1 MKKKIFLGII
11 SLSLLT
17 GCGATKT
24 MTCSY
29 KNTNTSNNITTEMKY
44 DIDYNKKNEEI
55 KKVRITYNYMQ
66 ENKIDTDNDGKKDI
80 DGVNTGTDGTTN
92 DTQIDK
98 DGIIDGMLG
107 NAIDKVIGGVTD
119 TILDV
124 AGLKD
129 RHVAVQNQYRNING
143 LSIQNTTDTDNNY
156 RVSYVID
163 YDYISDSDLQTL
175 NLSRDLSVLRN
186 KFSSLGYTCNK

>member
-1 MKKKIFLGII
+1 MKKKIFLLFIAMCLI
-11 SLSLLT
+11 T

-29 KNTNTSNNITTEMKY
+29 KNTINNITTKMKY
-44 DIDYNKKNEEI
+44 DIDYSKSNKEI
-55 KKVRITYNYMQ
+55 KKVRITYDYMQ
-66 ENKIDTDNDGKKDI
+66 DNKIDTDNDGKKDI

-107 NAIDKVIGGVTD
+107 NAIDKVVGGVTD
-119 TILDV
+119 TILDL

-129 RHVAVQNQYRNING
+129 RHFTVQNQYGNIKG

-156 RVSYVID
+156 RVTYVID

-175 NLSRDLSVLRN
+175 NLSRDLEILKN
-186 KFSSLGYTCNK
+186 KFVNLGYTCNK